1 MNYRGIVLGAI
12 VLIGIVLVLLTQ
24 QEKDGQR
31 RKAIVGL
38 EAPEFSLLDRDGTEI
53 TLSQYRGKTV
63 FVHFWATW
71 CKECKTEMPEIQAL
85 YNRKKND
92 PNYVFITVGYNE
104 DPKISGQWLR
114 DNNYTI
120 PLYVD
125 KSGQAAVDYG
135 LTGVP
140 ETFVIDP
147 DGILK
152 TRILGPTDW
161 NRF

>member
-12 VLIGIVLVLLTQ
+12 VVIGIVLVLLTQ
-24 QEKDGQR
+24 KDRDGQG

-38 EAPEFSLLDRDGTEI
+38 EAPEFSLFDRNGTEI
-53 TLSQYRGKTV
+53 KLSQNRGKTV
-63 FVHFWATW
+63 FVHFWASW
-71 CKECKTEMPEIQAL
+71 CKECKEEMPDIQAL

-92 PNYVFITVGYNE
+92 PNYVFITVIFNE
-104 DPKISGQWLR
+104 DPKVSGKWLR
-114 DNNYTI
+114 DNNYDI
-120 PLYVD
+120 PFYVD
-125 KSGQAAVDYG
+125 KNGRAARDYG

-140 ETFVIDP
+140 ETFLVDP
-147 DGILK
+147 EGILR

>member
-1 MNYRGIVLGAI
+1 MNYK
-12 VLIGIVLVLLTQ
+12 GIVLVAIVVIGIVIVFLTH
-24 QEKDGQR
+24 KGNDGQG

-38 EAPEFSLLDRDGTEI
+38 EAPEFVLFDKDGTEI
-53 TLSQYRGKTV
+53 RLSHFRGKTV

-71 CKECKTEMPEIQAL
+71 CKECKQEMPDIQAL

-92 PNYVFITVGYNE
+92 PNYVFLTVVYNE
-104 DPKISGQWLR
+104 DPKVSGKWLR
-114 DNNYTI
+114 ENNYVI
-120 PLYVD
+120 PFYVD
-125 KSGQAAVDYG
+125 KIGQAAMDYG

-140 ETFVIDP
+140 ETFLIAP

-152 TRILGPTDW
+152 TRILGPTNW